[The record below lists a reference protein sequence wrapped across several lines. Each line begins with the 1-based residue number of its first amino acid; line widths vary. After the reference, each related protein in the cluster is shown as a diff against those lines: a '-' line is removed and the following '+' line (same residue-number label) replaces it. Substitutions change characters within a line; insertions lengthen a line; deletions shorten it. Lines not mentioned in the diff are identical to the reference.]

1 MTWIALAAIAVAA
14 TIGFTVIAFALAV
27 PYSD

>member
-1 MTWIALAAIAVAA
+1 MTWIALASIALAVA
-14 TIGFTVIAFALAV
+14 IGFIVIAFALAV